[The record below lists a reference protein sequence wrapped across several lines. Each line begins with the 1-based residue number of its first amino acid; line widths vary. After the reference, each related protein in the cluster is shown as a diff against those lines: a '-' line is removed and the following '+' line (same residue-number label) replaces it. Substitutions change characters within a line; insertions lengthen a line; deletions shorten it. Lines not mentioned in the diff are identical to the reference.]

1 MATRRLVPAMSLRS
15 RLLLSLAVLMAVAL
29 VLAGILVVGLTRASL
44 VQRVDSELL
53 GAAGQNRFQR
63 LADLTATNQ
72 DAGRR
77 LAIMQLDRQGNVI
90 RSFPSG
96 FASDPDP
103 LPRLPAYPG
112 GIPRSAY
119 GQISQVPSVDG
130 SIEYRVL
137 TGMGNGPNAIVAI
150 AAPLTGVDEAQ
161 RALIRTL
168 IAVGALVMGALL
180 AIAWLVIRQGLLP
193 LERIAHTAEEISA
206 GDLSHRAGV
215 PHDDTEVGRLGTAFD
230 SMLDQIERA
239 FGEQRRALEAVA
251 RSEDRLRRFAAD
263 ASHELR
269 TPLTAIRGYA
279 DLYQAGGLAEADAL
293 DRAMERIGGESRRM
307 TTLVEDLLLLARM
320 DQGRPVR
327 QEPVDLSRVV
337 GDAVADLRAVEPSR
351 PVGIAVEEGVVVLG
365 DEDRLRQVVTNLVT
379 NVRVHTPPGTPI
391 EVFLR
396 TVPEAREAE
405 LRVVDHGPGI
415 DPESAAHV
423 FDRFYRADPGRSR
436 ERGGSGLGL
445 SIVASIVHAHGGRL
459 WHEQTPGGGAT
470 FGVRLVLAGTAITGS
485 SQAAPGSPAAP
496 SA

>member
-1 MATRRLVPAMSLRS
+1 MTTRRLVPAMSLRS
-15 RLLLSLAVLMAVAL
+15 KLLLSLAILMAIAL
-29 VLAGILVVGLTRASL
+29 VLAGVLVVGLTRQSL
-44 VQRVDSELL
+44 VQRLDNELL
-53 GAAGQNRFQR
+53 GVAAGQNRFQR
-63 LADLTATNQ
+63 LADLTATDQ

-77 LAIMQLDRQGNVI
+77 LAVMQLDRQGNVI

-103 LPRLPAYPG
+103 LPDLPTYPG
-112 GIPRSAY
+112 GIPRDAF

-130 SIEYRVL
+130 SIQYRVL
-137 TGMGNGPNAIVAI
+137 TGIGNGPNAIVAV
-150 AAPLTGVDEAQ
+150 AAPLSGVDEAQ
-161 RALIRTL
+161 RALVRTL
-168 IAVGALVMGALL
+168 VAVGALVMAAML

-193 LERIAHTAEEISA
+193 LERIAHSAEQIAA

-215 PHDDTEVGRLGTAFD
+215 PHDGTEVGRLGTAFD
-230 SMLDQIERA
+230 TMLDQIEGA
-239 FGEQRRALEAVA
+239 FGEQQRALEAVA

-279 DLYQAGGLAEADAL
+279 DLYHAGGLAEPAAL
-293 DRAMERIGGESRRM
+293 DRAMDRIGGESRRM
-307 TTLVEDLLLLARM
+307 TTLVEDLLLLARL
-320 DQGRPVR
+320 DEGRPVR

-337 GDAVADLRAVEPSR
+337 TDAVSDLRAVEPSR
-351 PVGIAVEEGVVVLG
+351 PVGTAVEEHIVVLG
-365 DEDRLRQVVTNLVT
+365 DEDRLRQVVANLVA
-379 NVRVHTPPGTPI
+379 NVRVHAPPSTPL

-396 TVPEAREAE
+396 SIPEDGEAE

-415 DPESAAHV
+415 DPEAAGRV

-459 WHEQTPGGGAT
+459 WHEPTAGGGAT
-470 FGVRLVLAGTAITGS
+470 FAVRLRTVITGS
-485 SQAAPGSPAAP
+485 SQGVPGSRAAS

>member
-1 MATRRLVPAMSLRS
+1 MPSRPRFPAMSLRS
-15 RLLLSLAVLMAVAL
+15 RLLLALAALMAIAL
-29 VLAGILVVGLTRASL
+29 VLAGVLVVGLTRANL
-44 VQRVDSELL
+44 LDRVDNELL
-53 GAAGQNRFQR
+53 GVAAGQNRFQR
-63 LADLTATNQ
+63 LADLTASDQ

-77 LAIMQLDRQGNVI
+77 LAVMQLDRQGNVI

-103 LPRLPAYPG
+103 LPALPRYPG

-119 GQISQVPSVDG
+119 GQITQVPSVDG
-130 SIEYRVL
+130 TIQYRVL

-161 RALIRTL
+161 RALVRTL
-168 IAVGALVMGALL
+168 VAVGALVMAAML

-193 LERIAHTAEEISA
+193 LERIAHAAEEISA
-206 GDLSHRAGV
+206 GELSHRAGV

-230 SMLDQIERA
+230 SMLDQIEDA

-279 DLYQAGGLAEADAL
+279 DLYQAGGLAEPEAL
-293 DRAMERIGGESRRM
+293 ERAMDRIGSESRRM
-307 TTLVEDLLLLARM
+307 TTLVEELLLLARL

-327 QEPVDLSRVV
+327 REPVDLSRVV
-337 GDAVADLRAVEPSR
+337 ADAVTDVRALEPSR
-351 PVGIAVEEGVVVLG
+351 AVGTVVEAHVVVEG
-365 DEDRLRQVVTNLVT
+365 DEDRLRQVVTNLIA
-379 NVRVHTPPGTPI
+379 NVRVHTPPGSPF
-391 EVFLR
+391 EVYLR
-396 TVPEAREAE
+396 TVPDEAVAE
-405 LRVVDHGPGI
+405 VRVVDHGPGI
-415 DPESAAHV
+415 DPSAAARV

-445 SIVASIVHAHGGRL
+445 SIVAAIVHAHGGQL
-459 WHEQTPGGGAT
+459 WHEATPGGGAT
-470 FGVRLVLAGTAITGS
+470 FGVRLRTTITAS
-485 SQAAPGSPAAP
+485 SQDRPGLPTAP

>member
-1 MATRRLVPAMSLRS
+1 MPTRRWPALSLRS
-15 RLLLSLAVLMAVAL
+15 RLLLALAILMAVAL
-29 VLAGILVVGLTRASL
+29 VLAGVLVVGLTRANL
-44 VQRVDSELL
+44 LARVDSELL
-53 GAAGQNRFQR
+53 GVAAGQNRFQR
-63 LADLTATNQ
+63 LADLTASDQ

-77 LAIMQLDRQGNVI
+77 LAVMQLDRQGNVI

-103 LPRLPAYPG
+103 LPALPTYPG

-130 SIEYRVL
+130 TIQYRVL

-150 AAPLTGVDEAQ
+150 AAPLTGVDDAQ
-161 RALIRTL
+161 RALVRTL
-168 IAVGALVMGALL
+168 VAVGALVMAAML
-180 AIAWLVIRQGLLP
+180 AIGWLVIRQGLLP

-215 PHDDTEVGRLGTAFD
+215 PHDGTEVGRLGTAFD
-230 SMLDQIERA
+230 SMLDQIEGA
-239 FGEQRRALEAVA
+239 FGEQRRALEAAA

-279 DLYQAGGLAEADAL
+279 DLYQAGGLAEPEAL

-307 TTLVEDLLLLARM
+307 TTLVEDLLLLARL
-320 DQGRPVR
+320 DQGRPIR
-327 QEPVDLSRVV
+327 QDPVDLSRVV
-337 GDAVADLRAVEPSR
+337 ADAVTDLRAVEPSR
-351 PVGIAVEEGVVVLG
+351 AIETAVEEHLAVTG
-365 DEDRLRQVVTNLVT
+365 DEDRLRQVMANLVA

-396 TVPEAREAE
+396 RVPEDGEAE

-415 DPESAAHV
+415 DPEAAALV
-423 FDRFYRADPGRSR
+423 FDRFYRADAGRSR

-459 WHEQTPGGGAT
+459 WHERTPGGGTT
-470 FGVRLVLAGTAITGS
+470 FGVRLPFTGS
-485 SQAAPGSPAAP
+485 SQATPGSPAAP